1 MDEYKL
7 LLDLNNNIIIA
18 TSTIIMAIVV
28 THRSLNH
35 LHSSLS
41 HLGDDSWDI
50 HYLLFLQLLQ
60 NVVNSNKRTS
70 TTNASTEAKSE
81 KILMYIKPYYYSIP
95 AVYKHWS
102 LERVVLSLHSPVEGQ
117 H

>member
-1 MDEYKL
+1 M
-7 LLDLNNNIIIA
+7 
-18 TSTIIMAIVV
+18 

-50 HYLLFLQLLQ
+50 HYLLQ
-60 NVVNSNKRTS
+60 NVVNGNKRTS

-81 KILMYIKPYYYSIP
+81 KILMHIKPYYYSIP
-95 AVYKHWS
+95 AVYKDWS
-102 LERVVLSLHSPVEGQ
+102 LGRVVLSLHSPMEG
-117 H
+117 